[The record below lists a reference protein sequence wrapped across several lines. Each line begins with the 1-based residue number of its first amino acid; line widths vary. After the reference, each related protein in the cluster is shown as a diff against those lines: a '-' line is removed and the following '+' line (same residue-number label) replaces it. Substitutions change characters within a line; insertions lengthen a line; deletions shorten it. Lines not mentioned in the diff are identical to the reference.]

1 MTGSLKDVIRP
12 CSMLFVT
19 KARGKMW
26 NFQRSYYLA
35 IMDFYVNMIERPE
48 KIRFGPLSMIYRKAE
63 FIEAKEIHSGTHI
76 KKIGVF
82 HSIDQF
88 NGFSVFPIF
97 SVVKGVSHEKQV
109 SDPMMI
115 QPQLISYSKSP
126 DQRSQVLSAE
136 TARRSAKMTRVSNS
150 CFLFSRQFW
159 FFSI

>member
-1 MTGSLKDVIRP
+1 MLTPITLKLMTGSLKDVIRP

-35 IMDFYVNMIERPE
+35 VMDFYVNMIERPE

-63 FIEAKEIHSGTHI
+63 FIEAKEIHSGMHI
-76 KKIGVF
+76 KKIDVF

-97 SVVKGVSHEKQV
+97 FCR
-109 SDPMMI
+109 
-115 QPQLISYSKSP
+115 
-126 DQRSQVLSAE
+126 QRDIA
-136 TARRSAKMTRVSNS
+136 
-150 CFLFSRQFW
+150 
-159 FFSI
+159 